1 MKSCLKLRRLF
12 IRLIYNDGWKGVLS
26 MKLIRLLLICWL
38 LVAALGVAAQDADPD
53 KPINTGGFYQD
64 QGNTYQEL
72 LSWQYLRFYPDGMI
86 ICVSSIGT
94 LEDLIKW
101 FDLDA
106 ENVSKGIFKFV
117 HKQVDFSCTSS
128 MGTVQ
133 YKGIRIGDH
142 WIVESR
148 SYINGNYRRG
158 EKFSFFPVEN
168 LT

>member
-1 MKSCLKLRRLF
+1 
-12 IRLIYNDGWKGVLS
+12 
-26 MKLIRLLLICWL
+26 MKLLRFLMICGLLITA
-38 LVAALGVAAQDADPD
+38 VMVSAQDADPD

-64 QGNTYQEL
+64 QGDIYQEL
-72 LSWQYLRFYPDGMI
+72 LFWRYLRFYPDGMI

-94 LEDLIKW
+94 LEDLLAW
-101 FDLDA
+101 FNLDG

-117 HKQVDFSCTSS
+117 HNRVDFSCTSS

-133 YKGIRIGDH
+133 YRGIWIGDR
-142 WIVESR
+142 WIVESL